1 MSKITKN
8 NKDKIIIIAF
18 FTAFAATLY
27 LAENLIP
34 RPLPFLKFGLANI
47 VVLILLFQKKTGIA
61 FIVGISKTIIGGF
74 LSGTLFNPSTVFSL
88 VGTLGSL
95 LVMIFF
101 LKFHIGFSLI
111 GISIL
116 GAVTHNICQIFS
128 VRLILI
134 RDDSIYYL
142 IPMLII
148 IGLVTGFVTGYF
160 ANMLKPFFDSIFQL
174 IDKNIQPIGKSE

>member
-1 MSKITKN
+1 MSEIIKD
-8 NKDKIIIIAF
+8 NKDKILIIAF
-18 FTAFAATLY
+18 FTAFATTLY

-47 VVLILLFQKKTGIA
+47 VVLVLLFQKKTGIA

-74 LSGTLFNPSTVFSL
+74 LAGTLFNPSTVFSL
-88 VGTLGSL
+88 VGTLGAL
-95 LVMIFF
+95 LIMIFF
-101 LKFHIGFSLI
+101 LKLNLGFSLI

-128 VRLILI
+128 VRMILI

-142 IPMLII
+142 IPILII
-148 IGLVTGFVTGYF
+148 VGLVTGFITGYF
-160 ANMLKPFFDSIFQL
+160 AKILKPFFDSVFLL
-174 IDKNIQPIGKSE
+174 IENNNFIKLNT